1 MKRIIFI
8 SLFTVSAIAI
18 ILIGS
23 AASGYFGGAY
33 AQKQDSVESRLLQLE
48 DREAILNLLRDY
60 GRFLDQRDFESFSK
74 LFAEK
79 DGEWDGGMGKAKS
92 PKEIRKLMEDTIGKN
107 TGNSGAPNFHIFT
120 NEIIQLN
127 GDRANATTK
136 WIFMVQ
142 GNEGRPQ
149 PFYLGHYEDTLLREN
164 GRWKFLRRVVHTDIP
179 GDAALSK
186 K

>member
-1 MKRIIFI
+1 MRKIICI
-8 SLFTVSAIAI
+8 SLFAVSAIVI
-18 ILIGS
+18 IIMGT
-23 AASGYFGGAY
+23 AASGYFSGAY
-33 AQKQDSVESRLLQLE
+33 AQKQDSVENRLLRLE
-48 DREAILNLLRDY
+48 DREAILKLLTDY
-60 GRFLDQRDFESFSK
+60 GRFLDQREFESFSR

-120 NEIIQLN
+120 NETIQLN

-142 GNEGRPQ
+142 GTEGRPQ
-149 PFYLGHYEDTLLREN
+149 PFYLGHYEDTLIREN
-164 GRWKFLRRVVHTDIP
+164 GRWKFLRRVVHSDIP
-179 GDAALSK
+179 SDAALSK